1 MYRRYPMLLW
11 ESQAVPLVSDK
22 GKPNLENPIFPGP
35 EKGRCKAWT
44 RSRMTDN
51 FSSGIGFLTAFLL
64 YLYGKKG
71 RFVCAGSLQ
80 QMN

>member
-1 MYRRYPMLLW
+1 MLLR
-11 ESQAVPLVSDK
+11 ESQTVPLVSDK
-22 GKPNLENPIFPGP
+22 GKPDLENPIFLGP
-35 EKGRCKAWT
+35 ERGRCKAWA
-44 RSRMTDN
+44 RSRMTDI
-51 FSSGIGFLTAFLL
+51 FSSGIVFLTAFLL